1 MDTEVNLRISKHA
14 YDRMKERLGMN
25 RKAAQ
30 RIAQRAL
37 LSGIGSEET
46 SGCLQRYIEART
58 QAYMRQGTKILIYGE
73 AVYCFVCKQHEET
86 CEPVNS
92 LLTVMCL
99 PNEFKNHA
107 LGIQRRL
114 RKDCKEWHSK

>member
-37 LSGIGSEET
+37 LSGIGREDA

-86 CEPVNS
+86 CEPDNS
-92 LLTVMCL
+92 LVTVMYL

>member
-25 RKAAQ
+25 KKAAQ

-58 QAYMRQGTKILIYGE
+58 QAHMRQGTKILIYGE
-73 AVYCFVCKQHEET
+73 AVYCFVCKQHEEA

-107 LGIQRRL
+107 LGIQRML
-114 RKDCKEWHSK
+114 RRDCKEWHLK